1 MQYLYVF
8 RGKVKRGA
16 KRGKSLGFP
25 TANIALHKQI
35 PEGLY
40 ISQVK
45 VKNVKPGTVWYS
57 AATFIGGAK
66 TFGEKDYKA
75 ESYLLDFDKNLYG
88 KWITVKLIKKI
99 HGNIKF
105 SGEKELIEQMKK
117 DEEEVRKYFNS

>member
-1 MQYLYVF
+1 MQYLSIF
-8 RGKVKRGA
+8 RGKVKKGA
-16 KRGKSLGFP
+16 NRGKNLGFP
-25 TANIALHKQI
+25 TANIPLHKEI
-35 PEGLY
+35 AEGLY
-40 ISQVK
+40 IAEVTLRHQTF
-45 VKNVKPGTVWYS
+45 P

-75 ESYLLDFDKNLYG
+75 ESYILDFSKNIYG

-117 DEEEVRKYFNS
+117 DEEEVRKYFKR